1 MRSGAGGKPPH
12 PTRRRHGCGDYTSGL
27 TADSTSISVEHP
39 LLSVPWAHPPSQLQS
54 ALLCVHNQRAF
65 TWKKLATSLV
75 RLIILCI
82 GWRVTPQVMAWI
94 LNWSCLYCKY
104 IHYECI
110 NIYITCSLGPSFSFF
125 ILKLGLL
132 SYSVCGDE
140 ANCTYSE
147 ECPGQHLCHHGD
159 GYPQQIMSSW
169 IHSHVFRCCWK
180 AVKCSDWLILCF
192 LGVF

>member
-1 MRSGAGGKPPH
+1 MFTYIVTVRVINALRS
-12 PTRRRHGCGDYTSGL
+12 RRHAPASHTAQAWMWRLYIRPDCRFHIYLGGTS
-27 TADSTSISVEHP
+27 TAFGAVSTSTLPAPVRTP
-39 LLSVPWAHPPSQLQS
+39 LRAQS
-54 ALLCVHNQRAF
+54 ASVHLEKAGY
-65 TWKKLATSLV
+65 KLSSIDLHLYWLA
-75 RLIILCI
+75 CD
-82 GWRVTPQVMAWI
+82 PQVIAWI

-159 GYPQQIMSSW
+159 GYPQQIMSS
-169 IHSHVFRCCWK
+169 
-180 AVKCSDWLILCF
+180 
-192 LGVF
+192 